1 MADERLLSGRYRL
14 GEVIGMGGMS
24 EVYTA
29 NDTLLGRDVAVKMM
43 RADLARDDSFVERF
57 RREAQNV
64 AKLNHHAIVA
74 VYDTGVT
81 DDEPAVPYI
90 VMELVHGE
98 TLRQII
104 RNDGPLAPKRAAQIM
119 AEVCHAL
126 QFSHE
131 AGIVH
136 RDIKPANI
144 MLTRT
149 GAVKV
154 MDFGIARALSDA
166 TSSMTQ
172 TATVI
177 GTAQYLSPEQAR
189 GKAAEPRSD
198 IYSVGCVLYEVLT
211 GEAPFTGETPLSVAY
226 QHVEDMPTPPSE
238 LIDGG
243 DARELERMDAIVLT
257 AMAKAPA
264 DRYDS
269 AADMGQ
275 DLMRLSRGE
284 VPLAAKQH
292 EDGYGAGAAA
302 GAAGGAAGGAAAT
315 EIVDRNYP
323 PTATALG
330 AAGAAGA
337 GAGAGMAGAGMAG
350 DPQANSPYG
359 FAPYEDAAMR
369 ASAAQRRD
377 MEAFDNDYY
386 DPDDEWDDDDDSYYD
401 SDGRRK
407 RSPWIVAAW
416 VVVLLALAGA
426 GTFIATNVFDVG
438 NGGRS
443 SQAQFVDI
451 PRVQGMSAS
460 EARRTLEEA
469 GLVVAEEDRP
479 DPKIERGNVINTNPA
494 PGSQVKQGSTVTV
507 LVSTG
512 KEITEVPDLAGLT
525 TSQAEK
531 KLKAAGLTLD
541 KSVKEESSEDVPKGK
556 IISHNPASGS
566 QVSKGTKVAI
576 TVSTGQES
584 VRVPVVSGQSLETA
598 KGNLEAA
605 GFEVQVTEVDG
616 TEAIDT
622 VLAVANEGQE
632 VEAGSTI
639 EVKVS
644 RGNQLV
650 MPNMIN
656 SLYTD
661 AETSLQE
668 EGWMGKFNITRK
680 STSDLGK
687 VDRIAKQ
694 YPKIGEPAYKDQ
706 DIDVTVYEFSLLPD
720 N

>member
-1 MADERLLSGRYRL
+1 MTLADERLLSGRYRL

-43 RADLARDDSFVERF
+43 RADLARDDAFVERF
-57 RREAQNV
+57 RREAKNV

-81 DDEPAVPYI
+81 DDDPQVPYI

-98 TLRQII
+98 TLRQIL
-104 RNDGPLAPKRAAQIM
+104 RNEGPLSPVRAAQIM
-119 AEVCHAL
+119 AEVCSAL

-211 GEAPFTGETPLSVAY
+211 GQAPFTGETPLSVAY

-238 LIDGG
+238 LVDGMG
-243 DARELERMDAIVLT
+243 DDRDMQRMDAIVLT
-257 AMAKAPA
+257 AMAKSPA

-292 EDGYGAGAAA
+292 EAERGVGAGGLAA
-302 GAAGGAAGGAAAT
+302 GAAG
-315 EIVDRNYP
+315 V
-323 PTATALG
+323 G
-330 AAGAAGA
+330 AAGAAGLPQTEIVNPQYPTTATSMGVPSVGA
-337 GAGAGMAGAGMAG
+337 GAGADAY
-350 DPQANSPYG
+350 D
-359 FAPYEDAAMR
+359 DAALR
-369 ASAAQRRD
+369 AAAAQRRD
-377 MEAFDNDYY
+377 MEVFDHNDEYY
-386 DPDDEWDDDDDSYYD
+386 DDEWDDDDDSYYD
-401 SDGRRK
+401 SEGRRK
-407 RSPWIVAAW
+407 RSPWMVAAW

-426 GTFIATNVFDVG
+426 GTFIATNVLGDK
-438 NGGRS
+438 GGQKTA
-443 SQAQFVDI
+443 QAAFVDI
-451 PRVQGMSAS
+451 PNVQGKTAS
-460 EARRTLEEA
+460 EARHTLENA
-469 GLVVAEEDRP
+469 GLEVVEEDKA
-479 DPKIERGNVINTNPA
+479 DPKIERGNVISTNPA
-494 PGSQVKQGSTVTV
+494 AGSQVKQGSTVTV

-512 KEITEVPDLAGLT
+512 KEVTEVPDLAGMT
-525 TSQAEK
+525 TSEAEK
-531 KLKAAGLTLD
+531 KLKAAGLALD
-541 KSVKEESSEDVPKGK
+541 KTVTEESSDTVPSGK
-556 IISHNPASGS
+556 IISHNPAPGS

-576 TVSTGQES
+576 TVSTGKES

-605 GFEVQVTEVDG
+605 GFKVQVNEVDG
-616 TEAIDT
+616 TEPIDT
-622 VLAVANEGQE
+622 VLSVANEGQE
-632 VEAGSTI
+632 VDAGETI
-639 EVKVS
+639 EVRVS
-644 RGNQLV
+644 RGNQIS
-650 MPNMIN
+650 MPNMVN

-661 AETSLQE
+661 AEESLQT
-668 EGWMGKFNITRK
+668 EGWTGKFNITK
-680 STSDLGK
+680 KQTNDLGK

-694 YPKIGEPAYKDQ
+694 TPSPGQPAYKNQ
-706 DIDVTVYEFSLLPD
+706 DLNITVYEFALLPT